1 MQFQLTETNIEFR
14 IIVPCRTKFN
24 VLEVFG
30 IAESE
35 LGSRVKAL
43 HDMLQTIVVRG
54 TVKEAYK

>member
-1 MQFQLTETNIEFR
+1 LTETNIEFR